1 MLRTLGHDLRARICE
16 KEQIEEQLARI
27 CEKAAGDDGAQKT
40 FKLELYPIDDE
51 MAAADVLS
59 ADKFMSLAEAA
70 DALCW
75 RPGTPDAHE
84 LIAEVVSL
92 FVGGS
97 FYLYI
102 SDDSGCAYRAEADGF
117 EGSLHTLRLD
127 LFDDSTWDGADF
139 EC

>member
-1 MLRTLGHDLRARICE
+1 
-16 KEQIEEQLARI
+16 
-27 CEKAAGDDGAQKT
+27 
-40 FKLELYPIDDE
+40 
-51 MAAADVLS
+51 
-59 ADKFMSLAEAA
+59 MSLAEAA
-70 DALCW
+70 DALCC

-84 LIAEVVSL
+84 LVAEAVSL